1 MAGAGSTAAQ
11 LRAKFGRAICGRTS
25 ATPKMPRAPAQ
36 RRPVAPHAI
45 ARPASRLTPPTVAR
59 PARTASMRAAKV
71 GPAQAALKARSTPR
85 TRPRRPCVTNA
96 QPGNSRMIS
105 LTARPVWLAPLARP
119 RYHPRLGRARRAP
132 VASSRH
138 PPGKVTL
145 LGRLASR
152 ARQGRPALAAPALNA
167 LLGSHLTT
175 TGLAITARRAK
186 QASARMELQTRGIA
200 TTA

>member
-1 MAGAGSTAAQ
+1 
-11 LRAKFGRAICGRTS
+11 
-25 ATPKMPRAPAQ
+25 MPRAPAQ
-36 RRPVAPHAI
+36 RRLVAPHAI

-59 PARTASMRAAKV
+59 PARTAPMRAAKV
-71 GPAQAALKARSTPR
+71 GPAQPALKARSTPR
-85 TRPRRPCVTNA
+85 TRTRRPCVTNA
-96 QPGNSRMIS
+96 RPGNNRTNS

-119 RYHPRLGRARRAP
+119 RYLRPRLGPCLGRARRAP

-152 ARQGRPALAAPALNA
+152 ARQGRPALAAPALDA
-167 LLGSHLTT
+167 MLGSHLTT
-175 TGLAITARRAK
+175 TGLAKTARRAK